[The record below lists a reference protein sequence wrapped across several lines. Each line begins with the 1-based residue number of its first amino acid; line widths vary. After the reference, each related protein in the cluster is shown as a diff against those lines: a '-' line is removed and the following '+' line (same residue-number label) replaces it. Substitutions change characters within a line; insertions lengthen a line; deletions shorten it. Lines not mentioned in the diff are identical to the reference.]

1 MPVKLGLVL
10 KTSWSGDE
18 TPPARIAAILDQ
30 LRAARDAG
38 FESVWLAQHFVA
50 GPSSHLQ
57 AVPLLGRLAP
67 ALDGLRVATSIMLLP
82 MLNPVLLAE
91 EMATLDWLTD
101 GRLMLGVGL
110 GYLDR
115 EYAAMQTPKSERV
128 GRFSEAIAV
137 MRKLWSGARVTHE
150 GRYFPLRDVQI
161 GIRPKQP
168 GGPPILIG
176 AGVDAAIKRAA
187 RIGDGWLITFATD
200 RPQVEKQLAMYRAE
214 RAAAGLPPPKE
225 QTIGRD
231 CYVGPTMADALAD
244 ASGPLLSKYES
255 YRNLA
260 NAGLQEG
267 QVAEQGRAFMQDRF
281 LVGDEA
287 FVRDEMQR
295 YRDTLGVDLF
305 RLRMEWEGLEQDK
318 VLRSIERLGRAALGV
333 R

>member
-1 MPVKLGLVL
+1 MAITLGLVL

-18 TPPARIAAILDQ
+18 APPVRIAAMLDQ
-30 LRAARDAG
+30 LRTARDAG

-50 GPSSHLQ
+50 GPESHLQ
-57 AVPLLGRLAP
+57 TVPLLGRLAP
-67 ALDGLRVATSIMLLP
+67 VLDGLRIATSIMLLP

-110 GYLDR
+110 GYIDR

-137 MRKLWSGARVTHE
+137 MRKLWTGERITHE
-150 GRYFPLRDVQI
+150 GRYFPLADVQI
-161 GIRPKQP
+161 GIKPKQP

-176 AGVDAAIKRAA
+176 ASAEAAIKRAA
-187 RIGDGWLITFATD
+187 RIGDGWLITFATG
-200 RPQVEKQLAMYRAE
+200 RPEVARQLAMYRAE
-214 RAAAGLPPPKE
+214 RAAAGLPPPSE

-231 CYVGPTMADALAD
+231 CYVGATMKDAMAD
-244 ASGPLLSKYES
+244 ASGPLLSKYEA

-260 NAGLQEG
+260 STGLREG
-267 QVAEQGRAFMQDRF
+267 QVAAQGRAFMQDRF
-281 LVGDEA
+281 LIGDEA

-295 YRDTLGVDLF
+295 YRETLGVDLF
-305 RLRMEWEGLEQDK
+305 RLRMEWDGLGQDK
-318 VLRSIERLGRAALGV
+318 VLRSIERLGRAAQGV
-333 R
+333 H

>member
-10 KTSWSGDE
+10 KTSWTGGE
-18 TPPARIAAILDQ
+18 APTARVAALLDQ
-30 LRAARDAG
+30 LRTARDAG
-38 FESVWLAQHFVA
+38 FESIWLAQHFVG
-50 GPSSHLQ
+50 GPDSHLQ
-57 AVPLLGRLAP
+57 TIPLLGRLTP
-67 ALDGLRVATSIMLLP
+67 ALGGLRIATSIMLLP

-91 EMATLDWLTD
+91 EMATLDWLAD
-101 GRLMLGVGL
+101 GSLMLGVGL

-128 GRFSEAIAV
+128 GRFAEAIAV
-137 MRKLWSGARVTHE
+137 MRKLWSGERVTHE

-161 GIRPKQP
+161 GIKPKQP

-176 AGVDAAIKRAA
+176 AGVGTAIKRAA

-200 RPQVEKQLAMYRAE
+200 RPQVAKQLAMYRAE
-214 RAAAGLPPPKE
+214 RAAAGLPPAKE

-231 CYVGPTMADALAD
+231 CYVGATMADALAD
-244 ASGPLLSKYES
+244 AGGPLLSKYEA

-267 QVAEQGRAFMQDRF
+267 QVAAQGRAFMQDRF

-305 RLRMEWEGLEQDK
+305 RLRMEWDGLEQEK
-318 VLRSIERLGRAALGV
+318 VLRSIARLGRAAEGV
-333 R
+333 H